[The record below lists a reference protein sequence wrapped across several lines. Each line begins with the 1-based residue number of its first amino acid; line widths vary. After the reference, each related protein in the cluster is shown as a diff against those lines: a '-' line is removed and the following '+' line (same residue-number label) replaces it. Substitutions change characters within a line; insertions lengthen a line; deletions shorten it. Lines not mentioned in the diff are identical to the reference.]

1 MGSTVTKR
9 KQRGIGSW
17 PIRPARVLQA
27 GFTLVEVLIAALI
40 LTVALLA
47 IVTMIPVGA
56 STVDYN
62 AGMARGTALAQQR
75 IEQLKN
81 VPFTSLVG
89 MDTANVPPTLPASED
104 TTVTEGNGSFTRQVW
119 VQINGAA
126 PRREAVVTLMLTWA
140 TPTGMKTLRVDTV
153 ITE

>member
-1 MGSTVTKR
+1 MTKN
-9 KQRGIGSW
+9 KQMGIGSR

-27 GFTLVEVLIAALI
+27 GFTLAEVLVAAAI
-40 LTVALLA
+40 LAVAMLA
-47 IVTMIPVGA
+47 IVTMIPTAA

-62 AGMARGTALAQQR
+62 AGMARATALAQQR

-81 VPFTSLVG
+81 VPFTTLVA
-89 MDTANVPPTLPASED
+89 MDAANVPPNLPASED
-104 TTVTEGNGSFTRQVW
+104 TTVAEGNDSFTRQVW
-119 VQINGAA
+119 VQVNGAA

-140 TPTGMKTLRVDTV
+140 TPIGTKTLRVDTV

>member
-1 MGSTVTKR
+1 MTKH
-9 KQRGIGSW
+9 KQMGIGSW

-27 GFTLVEVLIAALI
+27 GFTLVEVLIAAAI
-40 LTVALLA
+40 FAVALLA
-47 IVTMIPVGA
+47 IVTMIPTGA

-62 AGMARGTALAQQR
+62 AGMARATALAQQR

-81 VPFTSLVG
+81 VPFPTLVG

-104 TTVTEGNGSFTRQVW
+104 TTVTEGNDSFTRQVW

-126 PRREAVVTLMLTWA
+126 PRREAVVTLMLSW
-140 TPTGMKTLRVDTV
+140 PTRIGTKTLRVDTV